1 MQLAQLVDLLH
12 CVVSLVP
19 PNLFKN
25 RLSSVEKDGNSG
37 EFSPRLVYYYKLTPP
52 KFNMEPEND
61 GFQKNLLF
69 QGLLFGFH
77 VKFLGCRSFYHFPLP
92 QWEDVSTHSCA
103 LESSS
108 SRHCFNKGA
117 SAFFWLQKR
126 GPNMS
131 TCHT

>member
-37 EFSPRLVYYYKLTPP
+37 GFSPRLVYYYKLTPP

-61 GFQKNLLF
+61 GFQKESPF
-69 QGLLFGFH
+69 PGT
-77 VKFLGCRSFYHFPLP
+77 SFRVP
-92 QWEDVSTHSCA
+92 C
-103 LESSS
+103 
-108 SRHCFNKGA
+108 
-117 SAFFWLQKR
+117 
-126 GPNMS
+126 
-131 TCHT
+131 